1 MGHIM
6 HSSKAKL
13 GALTLAVVTA
23 ALASISISAGAAT
36 ASTTTASPLDHF
48 STFYPIPNTP
58 VHGPT
63 NVSGYVNVDGVA
75 GGDALPVYPGTLGN
89 PTNIFQQTY
98 PTYGTEVGHSTSVI
112 TDPNGSTAWGTVGAV
127 QTADG
132 VSTSQRWFFQLVG
145 TTGVA
150 TANSGSK
157 YAKLPVYKIINYAA
171 DGSHMCLEA
180 AGANPTNGAAVD
192 LYPCDINYQ
201 NQPNQLWVVGNM
213 SLWSNLINADGTPVT
228 PSDTQLSNGPVAL
241 VPSLE
246 ASDTTYSLISSTAI
260 VNVATIEA
268 QGHRTAGIQTP
279 ALSAEVWEGD
289 QLLLSTVTDQ
299 TVASWAIRNMAV
311 GTSQAPGCDD
321 NFCQI
326 IGDF

>member
-6 HSSKAKL
+6 RSSKAKL
-13 GALTLAVVTA
+13 GALTLAVVA
-23 ALASISISAGAAT
+23 ATLASISISAGAAT
-36 ASTTTASPLDHF
+36 ASTPTPSPLDQF
-48 STFYPIPNTP
+48 STYYPIPNTP

-75 GGDALPVYPGTLGN
+75 EGDALPIYPGTLGN
-89 PTNIFQQTY
+89 PTNIFQQTLA
-98 PTYGTEVGHSTSVI
+98 TLTAASVGFSTSVI
-112 TDPNGSTAWGTVGAV
+112 TNPNGSTAWGTVGAV

-150 TANSGSK
+150 TANSYPK

-171 DGSHMCLEA
+171 DGSHMCLGA

-201 NQPNQLWVVGNM
+201 NQPNQLWVIGNM

-228 PSDTQLSNGPVAL
+228 PSNTQLSNGPVAL

-246 ASDTTYSLISSTAI
+246 SSNTTYNLISATAI

-268 QGHRTAGIQTP
+268 QGHQTKGIPTP
-279 ALSAEVWEGD
+279 ALSARVWEGN
-289 QLLLSTVTDQ
+289 QLLLSTITSQ
-299 TVASWAIRNMAV
+299 SVASWAIRNMAV
-311 GTSQAPGCDD
+311 GTSQAPGCSDYYC
-321 NFCQI
+321 NIQ
-326 IGDF
+326 GN